1 MKMTN
6 FTPIAISFLL
16 FLGYSPTRIGRV
28 EAQTPAGSRVVH
40 VARADGSRT
49 TTVLPLERPSQG
61 LNQPKIADDGIS
73 REFLVDDVSDT
84 SDANLADLS
93 CGNAAGRCTLR
104 AAIEQLNAT
113 GGGRIRFAFTS
124 PTEIV
129 LDQGPLVLNAT
140 SRDIIIEG
148 PGADRLTIV
157 RDSTAAPFRIIDLA
171 GSTKTVT
178 IRGVTI
184 ANGATPKDRDDLAGG
199 CLIVPRNQTLYLDSA
214 IVQNCSSNH
223 GGGIAIVGMLYV
235 SASTI
240 RNNTATLGGGIIV
253 FDEGALTM
261 EDSTI
266 SGNRASQGAGIN
278 NNGYSSPVSLMN
290 TTLTGNETSPEL
302 EYQYG
307 AAIATYGPLLLTNV
321 TCTGNASHGNAGGIG
336 DYWGEGFSVN
346 FLIELGNTI
355 VAGNTAQ
362 GGDPDLDTYGIIS
375 HGHNL
380 IGLGPIIGMTDGVNG
395 DMVGGNGSPID
406 PRLGPL
412 QDNGGLTLTHM
423 PLSESPVIDSGDNCV
438 ADGGCIAPILTTDQR
453 GNGYPRKVGHSVDRG
468 AVESGTAAVPHSQTF
483 FDFDGD
489 GRSDRAVFRPSD
501 QTWYI
506 DRSTDGFTSTQWGL
520 PTDKLVPADYDGDGK
535 TDIAIM
541 RDGDWWWISS
551 SDGVF
556 HERQFG
562 SAGDIPVPGNYIGDG
577 STELAVY
584 RGGEWWVLDLSTGE
598 VRMVRFGQ
606 AQDKPVPADYTGDG
620 IVEPAVYRDG
630 AWWLLDLTNGNQTT
644 IQFGLPSDDPVPGDY
659 DGDGKTDE
667 AIYRAGLWYVFLSSG
682 GYSQYAFGLSTDT
695 PVPADYDGDGKTD
708 PAIYRQGSWWTI
720 NSGIGAVSVNSF
732 GLQNDLPVEAAY

>member
-16 FLGYSPTRIGRV
+16 FLGYSPTRIARI

-49 TTVLPLERPSQG
+49 TTVLPPERTPQG
-61 LNQPKIADDGIS
+61 LNQPKIIDDGIS

-129 LDQGPLVLNAT
+129 LDQGPLALNAT
-140 SRDIIIEG
+140 SRDIVIEG

-157 RDSTAAPFRIIDLA
+157 RDSTAAPFRIFDLV

-184 ANGATPKDRDDLAGG
+184 ANGATPKGG
-199 CLIVPRNQTLYLDSA
+199 CINVPVGGSLNLDRVV
-214 IVQNCSSNH
+214 IQNCSADF
-223 GGGIAIVGMLYV
+223 GGGVFTGGSLVV
-235 SASTI
+235 SDSTI
-240 RNNTATLGGGIIV
+240 KSNTATLGGGIFV
-253 FDEGALTM
+253 GEEAVLVASNSTFVDNRAGQGGAINNNGDNSGVWVTNT
-261 EDSTI
+261 TI
-266 SGNRASQGAGIN
+266 SGNATISNVEYPDGGGI
-278 NNGYSSPVSLMN
+278 
-290 TTLTGNETSPEL
+290 LTF
-302 EYQYG
+302 
-307 AAIATYGPLLLTNV
+307 GPLVITNSTV
-321 TCTGNASHGNAGGIG
+321 IRNTSAMGGGIA
-336 DYWGEGFSVN
+336 DWGMTSLLNTVVAANVGSGSVD
-346 FLIELGNTI
+346 IE
-355 VAGNTAQ
+355 
-362 GGDPDLDTYGIIS
+362 TYGITS
-375 HGHNL
+375 SGHNL
-380 IGLGPIIGMTDGVNG
+380 IGNGPVIGMTDGVNG

-506 DRSTDGFTSTQWGL
+506 NRSTDGFTSTQWGL

-541 RDGDWWWISS
+541 RDGEWWWISS

-584 RGGEWWVLDLSTGE
+584 RGGEWWALDLSTSE

-620 IVEPAVYRDG
+620 RLELAVYRG
-630 AWWLLDLTNGNQTT
+630 GEWWSLDLANGQQKT

-667 AIYRAGLWYVFLSSG
+667 AVYRAGLWYVFLSSG

-720 NSGIGAVSVNSF
+720 NSGTGTVSVNSF
-732 GLQNDLPVEAAY
+732 GLQNDLPVEAAD